1 MQGPQ
6 DWTAP
11 SYRTLQE
18 LVTDRIREAI
28 LRGWLKPGERLDQ
41 AEIAERFQVSRMPV
55 REALRTLEA
64 EGLVK
69 FYPHR
74 GVEVCDL
81 SPEEIEEIYQ
91 IRSALEAMAIQL
103 AVPHF
108 NEEADRQLSAL
119 LQEMEEVAD
128 DPPTWTTLNYR
139 FHRMLYG
146 LSGRARL
153 CAIIESLRNTV
164 QPYVARDVSHPTRA
178 RRAMEEHREIL
189 AACRAGDA
197 TRAAELIS
205 QHLKQVCDN
214 LVASLRGAKAEEA

>member
-1 MQGPQ
+1 LQGQ
-6 DWTAP
+6 HDWTAP
-11 SYRTLQE
+11 TYRTLQE
-18 LVTDRIREAI
+18 LVTNRIREAI

-74 GVEVCDL
+74 GVEVAEL

-91 IRSALEAMAIQL
+91 IRSVLESMAVQL
-103 AVPHF
+103 AVAHF
-108 NEEADRQLSAL
+108 TEEADQRLSAL

-128 DPPTWTTLNYR
+128 DPPAWTTLNHH
-139 FHRMLYG
+139 FHKELYC

-153 CAIIESLRNTV
+153 CSIIESLRNTV
-164 QPYVARDVSHPTRA
+164 QPYVARDVSHPSRA
-178 RRAMEEHREIL
+178 RVAMQEHREIL
-189 AACRAGDA
+189 EACRAGDA
-197 TRAAELIS
+197 HRAAELIA
-205 QHLKQVCDN
+205 QHLRHVCDS
-214 LVASLRGAKAEEA
+214 LIASLRGPKPE

>member
-1 MQGPQ
+1 MEGPH

-74 GVEVCDL
+74 GVEVCEL

-91 IRSALEAMAIQL
+91 IRIALEGMAVQI
-103 AVPHF
+103 AASRF
-108 NEEADRQLSAL
+108 TEEADRRLSAL

-139 FHRMLYG
+139 FHKELYAI
-146 LSGRARL
+146 SGRARL
-153 CAIIESLRNTV
+153 CGIIESLRNTV
-164 QPYVARDVSHPTRA
+164 QPYVARDVSHPARA
-178 RRAMEEHREIL
+178 RAAMQEHREIL
-189 AACRAGDA
+189 EACRAGDA
-197 TRAAELIS
+197 RRAAELVA
-205 QHLKQVCDN
+205 QHLKHVCDS
-214 LVASLRGAKAEEA
+214 LVASLRAEKPKRT

>member
-1 MQGPQ
+1 MQELH
-6 DWTAP
+6 DWAVP

-41 AEIAERFQVSRMPV
+41 AEIAEQFQVSRMPV

-74 GVEVCDL
+74 GVEVCEL
-81 SPEEIEEIYQ
+81 PPEEIEEIYQ
-91 IRSALEAMAIQL
+91 IRSVLESMAVQL
-103 AVPHF
+103 AVARF
-108 NEEADRQLSAL
+108 TEEADKRLSAL

-128 DPPTWTTLNYR
+128 DPPAWTTLNYR
-139 FHRMLYG
+139 FHHELYA
-146 LSGRARL
+146 LSGRPRL
-153 CAIIESLRNTV
+153 CGIIESLRNTV

-178 RRAMEEHREIL
+178 RLAMREHRSIL
-189 AACRAGDA
+189 EACRAGDA
-197 TRAAELIS
+197 DRAAALVSE
-205 QHLKQVCDN
+205 HLKHVCES
-214 LVASLRGAKAEEA
+214 LVGELRSRKSR

>member
-1 MQGPQ
+1 MEGPH
-6 DWTAP
+6 DWAAP

-41 AEIAERFQVSRMPV
+41 AEIADKFQVSRMPV

-91 IRSALEAMAIQL
+91 IRGVLEGMAVQL

-108 NEEADRQLSAL
+108 TEEADQRLSAL

-128 DPPTWTTLNYR
+128 DPPAWATLNYR
-139 FHRMLYG
+139 FHKELYA

-153 CAIIESLRNTV
+153 CGIIESLRNTV

-178 RRAMEEHREIL
+178 RAAMKEHREIL
-189 AACRAGDA
+189 EACRAGDA
-197 TRAAELIS
+197 NRAAELVA
-205 QHLKQVCDN
+205 QHLKHVCDS
-214 LVASLRGAKAEEA
+214 LVAQLRSRKTP

>member
-1 MQGPQ
+1 MQGQ
-6 DWTAP
+6 HDWTAP
-11 SYRTLQE
+11 TYRTLQE

-74 GVEVCDL
+74 GVEVCEL

-91 IRSALEAMAIQL
+91 IRIALESMAVQL
-103 AVPHF
+103 AVARF
-108 NEEADRQLSAL
+108 NEEADQRLSAL

-128 DPPTWTTLNYR
+128 DPPAWTTLNYR
-139 FHRMLYG
+139 FHQELYA

-153 CAIIESLRNTV
+153 CGIIESLRNTV
-164 QPYVARDVSHPTRA
+164 QPYVARDVSHPARA
-178 RRAMEEHREIL
+178 RVAMQEHREIL
-189 AACRAGDA
+189 EACRAGDA
-197 TRAAELIS
+197 NRAAERIA
-205 QHLKQVCDN
+205 QHLKHVCDS
-214 LVASLRGAKAEEA
+214 LIASLRAPKPEQA

>member
-1 MQGPQ
+1 MQGPN
-6 DWTAP
+6 DWAAP

-74 GVEVCDL
+74 GVEVCEL

-91 IRSALEAMAIQL
+91 IRIALEAMAVQL
-103 AVPHF
+103 AVPRF
-108 NEEADRQLSAL
+108 NEEADRRLSAI

-128 DPPTWTTLNYR
+128 DPPAWTTLNHR
-139 FHRMLYG
+139 FHKELYA
-146 LSGRARL
+146 LSGRVRL
-153 CAIIESLRNTV
+153 CGIIESLRNTV
-164 QPYVARDVSHPTRA
+164 QPYVARDVSHPARA
-178 RRAMEEHREIL
+178 RVAMQEHREVL
-189 AACRAGDA
+189 EACRAGDA
-197 TRAAELIS
+197 NLAAQLIS
-205 QHLKQVCDN
+205 QHLKHVCDS
-214 LVASLRGAKAEEA
+214 VIASMRAKKPEQA

>member
-1 MQGPQ
+1 MEGPH
-6 DWTAP
+6 DWAAP

-74 GVEVCDL
+74 GVEVCEL

-91 IRSALEAMAIQL
+91 IRIALEAMAVQL
-103 AVPHF
+103 AVPRF
-108 NEEADRQLSAL
+108 NEEADRRLSAI

-139 FHRMLYG
+139 FHKELYA

-153 CAIIESLRNTV
+153 CGIIESIRNIV
-164 QPYVARDVSHPTRA
+164 QPYVTRDISHPARA
-178 RRAMEEHREIL
+178 RLAMQEHREIL
-189 AACRAGDA
+189 KACRAGDA
-197 TRAAELIS
+197 NLAAQLVS
-205 QHLKQVCDN
+205 QHLKHVCDS
-214 LVASLRGAKAEEA
+214 LIASMRAKKPEQA

>member
-1 MQGPQ
+1 MEGPH
-6 DWTAP
+6 DWAAP

-81 SPEEIEEIYQ
+81 APEEIEEIYQ
-91 IRSALEAMAIQL
+91 IRGVLEAMAVQL
-103 AVPHF
+103 AVPRF
-108 NEEADRQLSAL
+108 TEVADQRLSAI

-139 FHRMLYG
+139 FHKELYA

-153 CAIIESLRNTV
+153 CGIIESLRNTV
-164 QPYVARDVSHPTRA
+164 QPYVARDVSHPARA
-178 RRAMEEHREIL
+178 RLAMKEHREIL
-189 AACRAGDA
+189 DACRAGNA
-197 TRAAELIS
+197 TRAAELVA
-205 QHLKQVCDN
+205 QHLKHACDR
-214 LVASLRGAKAEEA
+214 LVAQLRGRKSP

>member
-1 MQGPQ
+1 MEELH
-6 DWTAP
+6 DWVAP

-28 LRGWLKPGERLDQ
+28 LQGRLKPGERLDQ

-91 IRSALEAMAIQL
+91 IRIVLESMAVQL
-103 AVPHF
+103 AVARF
-108 NEEADRQLSAL
+108 NEEADRRLSAL

-139 FHRMLYG
+139 FHQELYT
-146 LSGRARL
+146 LSGRPRL
-153 CAIIESLRNTV
+153 CGIIETLRNTV

-178 RRAMEEHREIL
+178 RLAMQQHRAIL
-189 AACRAGDA
+189 EAYRAGDPDRAAALVSEHLRQACESLVAA
-197 TRAAELIS
+197 TRAKKRE
-205 QHLKQVCDN
+205 
-214 LVASLRGAKAEEA
+214 